1 MLRHDAAQYVK
12 LVRHLPDVFRLLAGI
27 VKSSGAG
34 SDAGPSPLRRNFS
47 FGPKTPL
54 NVAITAERGFAGISI
69 PLDEAR
75 RIAASQEAKLNDVVL
90 ALCSG
95 ALRRYLAH
103 RGGIPKK
110 PLIAT
115 MPISSSPMCP
125 ARR

>member
-54 NVAITAERGFAGISI
+54 
-69 PLDEAR
+69 
-75 RIAASQEAKLNDVVL
+75 
-90 ALCSG
+90 
-95 ALRRYLAH
+95 
-103 RGGIPKK
+103 
-110 PLIAT
+110 IAT